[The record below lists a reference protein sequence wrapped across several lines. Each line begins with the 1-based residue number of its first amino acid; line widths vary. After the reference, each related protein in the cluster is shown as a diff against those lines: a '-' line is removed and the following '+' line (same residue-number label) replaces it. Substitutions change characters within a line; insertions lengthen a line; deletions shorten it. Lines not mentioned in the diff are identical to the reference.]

1 MEDFDRKSAVRFIAE
16 GSLDNV
22 YRFIAMA
29 RIHAI
34 KRSRR
39 VDYASQ
45 WPVVGP
51 KITGRAAGRH
61 FDGTEGYLFPSETVR
76 NVFLTLLPG
85 DGGDGYVR
93 ERERESLRK

>member
-45 WPVVGP
+45 
-51 KITGRAAGRH
+51 
-61 FDGTEGYLFPSETVR
+61 
-76 NVFLTLLPG
+76 
-85 DGGDGYVR
+85 
-93 ERERESLRK
+93 